1 MTTTTDTGVTQVIRQ
16 ARTRGALL
24 AYETVGSGPPLLLI
38 SGLGTEHSV
47 WEPQLEAFSRYFTV
61 LTFDNRNTGLSQS
74 RPVVTWIET
83 MATDAVAVMDDAG
96 IGSAAI
102 AGMSMG
108 GFIAQSIAVTFPRRV
123 RSLILTCTAPCR
135 PIPALRSGV
144 AEMFFS
150 PEYREEHH
158 AEVQEWV
165 GLIAKGPVDMLALA
179 GQIIASARF
188 DLRREVQSID
198 VPTLVVHGTKDLV
211 VPVNWARW
219 LASHIRDARLVL
231 HQGAEFLTASLRQ
244 PE

>member
-1 MTTTTDTGVTQVIRQ
+1 
-16 ARTRGALL
+16 
-24 AYETVGSGPPLLLI
+24 
-38 SGLGTEHSV
+38 
-47 WEPQLEAFSRYFTV
+47 
-61 LTFDNRNTGLSQS
+61 
-74 RPVVTWIET
+74 
-83 MATDAVAVMDDAG
+83 
-96 IGSAAI
+96 
-102 AGMSMG
+102 
-108 GFIAQSIAVTFPRRV
+108 
-123 RSLILTCTAPCR
+123 
-135 PIPALRSGV
+135 
-144 AEMFFS
+144 MFFS

-231 HQGAEFLTASLRQ
+231 HQGAGHAVSIERREEYTREAIEFLTASLRQ